1 LITEET
7 GMTDP
12 RQRPRKNDPNLGQ
25 QVADREKA
33 ELEEQE
39 DEDPDLG
46 QKEADQ
52 EDAELDEEEGEKAM
66 TRTIAAAWLS
76 FRA

>member
-1 LITEET
+1 
-7 GMTDP
+7 MTDR
-12 RQRPRKNDPNLGQ
+12 RQSSPKSDPNLGQ

-46 QKEADQ
+46 QKEAEQ
-52 EDAELDEEEGEKAM
+52 EDAELDDEEGEKAII
-66 TRTIAAAWLS
+66 RTIAATWLS

>member
-1 LITEET
+1 
-7 GMTDP
+7 MTDP
-12 RQRPRKNDPNLGQ
+12 RQRPRKNDPNLGRE
-25 QVADREKA
+25 VADREKA

-66 TRTIAAAWLS
+66 IRTIAAAWLS

>member
-1 LITEET
+1 
-7 GMTDP
+7 MTDP

-46 QKEADQ
+46 QKEAEQ
-52 EDAELDEEEGEKAM
+52 EDAELDDEEGEKAM
-66 TRTIAAAWLS
+66 TRTMAATWLS

>member
-1 LITEET
+1 
-7 GMTDP
+7 MTDP

-39 DEDPDLG
+39 DWKEDEDPDLG

-52 EDAELDEEEGEKAM
+52 ENAELDEEEGEKAM
-66 TRTIAAAWLS
+66 TRKMAAAWLS